1 MAPERPDIEYPCI
14 WEFRIIGADEA
25 GLREAIA
32 GVVGNQNHEIQ
43 PGHTKGAWVSIHLTL
58 WVLDEEHRN
67 TVYRM
72 LQKHPLVKMIL

>member
-1 MAPERPDIEYPCI
+1 MGEERPDIEYPCN
-14 WEFRIIGADEA
+14 WEFRIIGADET
-25 GLREAIA
+25 GMREAIA

-43 PGHTKGAWVSIHLTL
+43 PGHTKGNWSSLHLTM

-72 LQKHPLVKMIL
+72 LLKHPLVKMIL